1 MVIIS
6 LFLANFA
13 RRKIKIV
20 FYINK
25 KVHNELSY
33 PLMLSPWVWLR
44 RFRQR
49 CGYGVHSPYAFDF
62 ITGVIY
68 EHSQYYAYQTLDR
81 MLPKAVRALHLRP
94 QKILHLLF
102 RVANFSHPRQ
112 ALYLG
117 QRTLAKEYLRAAVP
131 SATWKEGLN
140 AENVSMALC
149 AERLNAENVSMSL
162 CAERLNAE
170 NVSMANSETSTEIHS
185 EIHAMDFVYLD
196 FPVEGV
202 LDCVH
207 SHSVLV
213 VDHLRKNLDFWAEL
227 LQDERVA
234 ITFDLYDVGI
244 IMFDKQYH
252 RKDYIVNF

>member
-13 RRKIKIV
+13 RRKVKKV

-68 EHSQYYAYQTLDR
+68 EHSQYYAYQVLDR

-131 SATWKEGLN
+131 SATWTETLN
-140 AENVSMALC
+140 AENGSMA
-149 AERLNAENVSMSL
+149 L

-196 FPVEGV
+196 SPVAGV
-202 LDCVH
+202 LDFVH
-207 SHSVLV
+207 GHSVLV
-213 VDHLRKNLDFWAEL
+213 VDHLRKNLGFWAEL

-234 ITFDLYDVGI
+234 ISFDLYDVGI
-244 IMFDKQYH
+244 IIFDKQYH